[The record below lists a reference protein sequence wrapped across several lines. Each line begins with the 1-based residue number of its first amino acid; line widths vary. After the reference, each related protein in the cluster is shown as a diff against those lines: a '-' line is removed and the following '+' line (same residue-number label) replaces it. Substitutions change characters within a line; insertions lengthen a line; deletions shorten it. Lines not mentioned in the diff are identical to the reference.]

1 MNRTAARITNVG
13 ILLCAI
19 TILSWWLG
27 TEGTGAG
34 IEPDTVIAVV
44 AMGLLEARFII
55 RHFMEVRTGP
65 AWLRHGTDI
74 WLTSLWGSVLAIYLV

>member
-34 IEPDTVIAVV
+34 IEPATVITIAVV

-65 AWLRHGTDI
+65 AWLRTAPICG
-74 WLTSLWGSVLAIYLV
+74 